1 MKSDLF
7 IPIFT
12 NLLKGGERIM
22 PEEKKISGWQI
33 FMDDISM
40 LFLLGVVIPTV
51 LYVIWGVMEYAFA
64 PTFSLPPGP
73 TP

>member
-1 MKSDLF
+1 
-7 IPIFT
+7 
-12 NLLKGGERIM
+12 M
-22 PEEKKISGWQI
+22 PEEKKISGWQVL
-33 FMDDISM
+33 MDDISM

-64 PTFSLPPGP
+64 PTFSLPPAP